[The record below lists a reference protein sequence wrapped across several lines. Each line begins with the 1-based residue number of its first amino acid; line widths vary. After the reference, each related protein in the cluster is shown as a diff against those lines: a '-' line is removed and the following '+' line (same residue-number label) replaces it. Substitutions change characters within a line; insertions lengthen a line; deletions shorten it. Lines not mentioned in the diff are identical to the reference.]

1 MIRPLVKSRGFTLI
15 EVLIV
20 LAVILTL
27 AVAFLPAALRRAQAR
42 SCRINCTNN
51 LKQIG
56 LAFKTWAIDNND
68 SYPTEVSVTL
78 GGAMEAALTNLPF
91 IFQVMSNELSTPK
104 ILACPEDD
112 RRVCATNFSTMA
124 STNISYFVGLDA
136 TDTNPACILS
146 GDFNITNGMGL
157 RAGILYATTNDPA
170 RWTPAQHKGYGNLLF
185 ADGSVQQGSTA
196 RLREA
201 VANTGFQTNRL
212 LMP

>member
-1 MIRPLVKSRGFTLI
+1 MRRPLVKSSAITLI

-56 LAFKTWAIDNND
+56 LAFQTWAIDNND
-68 SYPTEVSVTL
+68 LYPTEVSVTL
-78 GGAMEAALTNLPF
+78 GGAMEAAITNLPF

-104 ILACPEDD
+104 VLACPEDD
-112 RRVCATNFSTMA
+112 RRVCATNFYTMA
-124 STNISYFVGLDA
+124 RRNISYFVGLDA
-136 TDTNPACILS
+136 TATNPACILS
-146 GDFNITNGMGL
+146 GDGNITNGMGV
-157 RAGILYATTNDPA
+157 RAGILYVATTDPA
-170 RWTPAQHKGYGNLLF
+170 GWTSSPHKGRGNLLF
-185 ADGSVQQGSTA
+185 ADGSVQQVSTKL
-196 RLREA
+196 LREA
-201 VANTGFQTNRL
+201 IANTSFQTNRL